1 MIWYY
6 WAMFN
11 IPRADFESLVQRAI
25 TRLPASVQEN
35 LNNVDVVIDD
45 IPTDNQLL
53 GTNLTD
59 KLDLLGLYEG
69 VPITA
74 RNAYDMILP
83 DKITV
88 FQASIE
94 HICHSHDEL
103 VSEIDKTILHEI
115 AHHFGIPESELGHL

>member
-1 MIWYY
+1 
-6 WAMFN
+6 MFN

-94 HICHSHDEL
+94 HICHSH
-103 VSEIDKTILHEI
+103 VNSILNLPWVKSLPQI
-115 AHHFGIPESELGHL
+115 FPS

>member
-1 MIWYY
+1 
-6 WAMFN
+6 MFN
-11 IPRADFESLVQRAI
+11 IARSDFESLVQDAI
-25 TRLPASVQEN
+25 TRLPTSVHEN
-35 LNNVDVVIDD
+35 LSNVDIVVDH

-69 VPITA
+69 IPITL
-74 RNAYDMILP
+74 RNTYDMVLP

-94 HICHSHDEL
+94 NICHSQDEL

-115 AHHFGIPESELGHL
+115 AHHFGIPEAELNHL